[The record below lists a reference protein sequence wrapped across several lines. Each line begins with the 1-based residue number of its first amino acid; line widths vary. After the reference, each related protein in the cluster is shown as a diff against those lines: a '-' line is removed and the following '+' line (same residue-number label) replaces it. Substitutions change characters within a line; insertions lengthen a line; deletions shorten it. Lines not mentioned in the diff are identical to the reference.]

1 LQSRKVLDFCQK
13 QRRQSLQENPS
24 TIDRHRAAYSLLRGF
39 PLAEINEFQRDNSL
53 GEACS
58 RRGESIMNNRS
69 AVARAVFER
78 DEDGMV
84 PSTLTNVSGG
94 EPRGGQLTGTKALM
108 LAVFEDGIR
117 TYLGRAKLAA
127 RDAEYWIFS
136 PRRHSPFSFPVV
148 CETLGLD
155 PDAVRNKVQHLKSV
169 KASANH
175 VLPRARHNVRVP
187 GRVHARRS
195 G

>member
-1 LQSRKVLDFCQK
+1 
-13 QRRQSLQENPS
+13 
-24 TIDRHRAAYSLLRGF
+24 
-39 PLAEINEFQRDNSL
+39 
-53 GEACS
+53 
-58 RRGESIMNNRS
+58 M
-69 AVARAVFER
+69 ARILFDR
-78 DEDGMV
+78 DEEGMV
-84 PSTLTNVSGG
+84 SPPPPHLRGG

-148 CETLGLD
+148 CETLGLN
-155 PDAVRNKVQHLKSV
+155 PEAVRDKVQRLKS
-169 KASANH
+169 ANRSANQ

-187 GRVHARRS
+187 GRVHARRGS
-195 G
+195 